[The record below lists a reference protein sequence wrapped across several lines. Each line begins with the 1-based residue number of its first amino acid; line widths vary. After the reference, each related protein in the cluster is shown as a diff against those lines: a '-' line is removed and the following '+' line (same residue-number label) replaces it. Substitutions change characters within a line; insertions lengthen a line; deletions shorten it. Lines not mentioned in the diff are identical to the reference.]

1 MTTDDEYHRWLAK
14 WLRQALTDAVRSEVA
29 AEEAVLDGDARGACT
44 YQGAA
49 DWISDPLALKIVG
62 IWILLV
68 VDANFSDE
76 DDDGLPACGPLAEVR
91 EAILQ
96 AKAGDVGAARR
107 RLVEA
112 LENLGL

>member
-1 MTTDDEYHRWLAK
+1 MNPDDEFHRWLAK
-14 WLRQALTDAVRSEVA
+14 WLRQALTDAVRSEAA
-29 AEEAVLDGDARGACT
+29 AEDAVLHSASRGAFT

-49 DWISDPLALKIVG
+49 DWSSDPLALKIVG

-68 VDANFSDE
+68 MDANFSGE
-76 DDDGLPACGPLAEVR
+76 DDDGLPASGPLAEVR

-107 RLVEA
+107 RLAEA
-112 LENLGL
+112 LENLAP

>member
-14 WLRQALTDAVRSEVA
+14 WLRQALIDAAGSEA
-29 AEEAVLDGDARGACT
+29 AADEEVLHGAPQGSFT

-49 DWISDPLALKIVG
+49 DWISDPLALKVVG

-68 VDANFSDE
+68 MDANFSDE
-76 DDDGLPACGPLAEVR
+76 DDDGLPASRSLAEVR

-107 RLVEA
+107 RLAEA
-112 LENLGL
+112 LSNLDP